1 MNKRKISKIIKR
13 LRYLPTNKK
22 LHLYIANKFKAIFL
36 RISKSTKV
44 AYPSTV
50 MIELTNHCNL
60 HCTICPREYRYGQEM
75 DKGKMSVRQAKDI
88 IDELWPYLDSIGLT
102 GMGETFMYENLEEI
116 VDYIKAKNKGII
128 ISISTNAVLPHFIE
142 KAKRVIGKI
151 DTIQVSID
159 GTNSVYNAIRKGSS
173 FSTLT
178 SNLTELTKLCKG
190 TTTSIMLNMVVTKEN
205 YTHMPRLVEY
215 ASEIGVKYVDFT
227 LLNLAAVTDIDAS
240 YYNFYKSDSFL
251 SVCSALE
258 KTLKKY
264 PKVTITSKNFKTQNS
279 FQKCPFPWTHFYF
292 TWDGF
297 SVPCCAK
304 PFPKELTFGNVIN
317 NRVLNILNSKGY
329 REFREMWF
337 KNQPPLFCKKCH
349 FINIPPITSKSSS

>member
-1 MNKRKISKIIKR
+1 MLYLCKLFNTMNKRKISKIIKR

-60 HCTICPREYRYGQEM
+60 HCTICPREYSYGQEM

-142 KAKRVIGKI
+142 NAKRVIGKI

-178 SNLTELTKLCKG
+178 SNLTELT
-190 TTTSIMLNMVVTKEN
+190 
-205 YTHMPRLVEY
+205 
-215 ASEIGVKYVDFT
+215 
-227 LLNLAAVTDIDAS
+227 
-240 YYNFYKSDSFL
+240 
-251 SVCSALE
+251 
-258 KTLKKY
+258 
-264 PKVTITSKNFKTQNS
+264 
-279 FQKCPFPWTHFYF
+279 
-292 TWDGF
+292 
-297 SVPCCAK
+297 
-304 PFPKELTFGNVIN
+304 
-317 NRVLNILNSKGY
+317 
-329 REFREMWF
+329 
-337 KNQPPLFCKKCH
+337 
-349 FINIPPITSKSSS
+349 